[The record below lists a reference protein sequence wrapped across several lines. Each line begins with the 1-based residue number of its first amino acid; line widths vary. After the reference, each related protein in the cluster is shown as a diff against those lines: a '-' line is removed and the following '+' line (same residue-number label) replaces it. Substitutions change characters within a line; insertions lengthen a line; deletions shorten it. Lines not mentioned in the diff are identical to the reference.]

1 MAFIKRV
8 FRSWLFRIASTLLV
22 LLGMTFYGLAE
33 PRSSLGHVVF
43 HTGYALPPTRSAFLG
58 FYHWSLAEFVGG
70 YLPSSIDQFL
80 IDRLAS
86 CEGSAEETAI
96 IDFQIKQSSARWG
109 ETASREHEIYQKQ
122 IIANVLPRLDDMSDE
137 DAVSAM
143 LLIESLRQRD
153 PLSKG
158 SFEGMMTHQ
167 SPNASTLNRPVFEEA
182 KAKYKTW
189 WGDGADWPAIR
200 TIDPL
205 AGTELKIWSMP

>member
-1 MAFIKRV
+1 MKHI
-8 FRSWLFRIASTLLV
+8 FRSWLFRIASALLI
-22 LLGMTFYGLAE
+22 LLGLAFYGLAE

-43 HTGYALPPTRSAFLG
+43 HMGYAVPPTRPAFLG
-58 FYHWSLAEFVGG
+58 FYHWSLAEFEGG

-109 ETASREHEIYQKQ
+109 ETASREHESYQKQ
-122 IIANVLPRLDDMSDE
+122 IIANVLPRLDDMSDG

-153 PLSKG
+153 PLFKG
-158 SFEGMMTHQ
+158 SFDGMWEHQ
-167 SPNASTLNRPVFEEA
+167 GPNVSTLNRPLFEEA
-182 KAKYKTW
+182 KAKYKAW
-189 WGDGADWPAIR
+189 WSDGAGWPANR
-200 TIDPL
+200 STDPL

>member
-1 MAFIKRV
+1 MLA
-8 FRSWLFRIASTLLV
+8 
-22 LLGMTFYGLAE
+22 LLGLAFYGLAE
-33 PRSSLGHVVF
+33 PRTSLGHIVF
-43 HTGYALPPTRSAFLG
+43 HVGYALPPTRPAFLK
-58 FYHWSLAEFVGG
+58 FYHWSLAEFEGG

-109 ETASREHEIYQKQ
+109 EAASREHESYQKQ
-122 IIANVLPRLDDMSDE
+122 IIAHVMPRLDDMSDE

-153 PLSKG
+153 PLFKG
-158 SFEGMMTHQ
+158 EFDGMRTHQ
-167 SPNASTLNRPVFEEA
+167 DGVSTLNRPVFEDA
-182 KAKYKTW
+182 KAKYKAW
-189 WGDGADWPAIR
+189 WGDGTDWPAIR
-200 TIDPL
+200 SVDPL